1 MTNLITSHKNQVL
14 QWGDHILQPGEVLS
28 LISEYQ
34 LIPVLIK
41 EIIIDQAIAAAEIVY
56 TPEEEKQ
63 VCEQIAQ
70 QYQGIDQQGENFQQ
84 LKIMAMRQL
93 KLEKFKEATWGGD
106 LNSYFFQRKAQ
117 LDRVIYSLITTSE
130 IGIAQEIYF
139 RIKEGEQSFAELA
152 REYAQ
157 GPEAQTDGLVGPI
170 DLQSLHPTLVNILSR
185 SQPQQ
190 LSPPTQIN
198 NVLVIVRLEKLLPAQ
213 LDRSMRQRLLN
224 ERFNQWLQTQMTEK
238 KWQIQTS

>member
-14 QWGDHILQPGEVLS
+14 QWGDRTLAATEVLS

-34 LIPVLIK
+34 LMPILIK
-41 EIIIDQAIAAAEIVY
+41 EMIIDQAIAAAEIVY

-63 VCEQIAQ
+63 VCEQLTQ

-84 LKIMAMRQL
+84 LKIASLRQL

-106 LNSYFFQRKAQ
+106 LNSYFCQRKAQ

-130 IGIAQEIYF
+130 IGIAQEVYF
-139 RIKEGEQSFAELA
+139 RIQEGEQSFAELA

-170 DLQSLHPTLVNILSR
+170 DLQSLHPTLVNILSK
-185 SQPQQ
+185 SQPKQ
-190 LSPPTQIN
+190 LLPPTQIN
-198 NVLVIVRLEKLLPAQ
+198 NVLVIVRLERLLPAQ
-213 LDRSMRQRLLN
+213 LDNSMRQRLVN
-224 ERFNQWLQTQMTEK
+224 ERFNQWLQEQIK
-238 KWQIQTS
+238 VQKWQIETV